1 MTERKPSDD
10 KPLVQMLRV
19 IDLIDCVPGHAPTVG
34 GRPIS
39 MITFAHLGELEQPL
53 ALSFADTKLLAT
65 QLLESLA
72 EHGHEPAGWLLKK
85 YFQAH
90 RSDFDVDD
98 ADDESTSDDE

>member
-1 MTERKPSDD
+1 MTERQPSDD

-53 ALSFADTKLLAT
+53 ALSFEDTKLLT
-65 QLLESLA
+65 TKLLESLA
-72 EHGHEPAGWLLKK
+72 EHGHEPADWLLKE

-90 RSDFDVDD
+90 RSDLDTDE
-98 ADDESTSDDE
+98 ADNEANSDDE